1 MIFVF
6 LHMQRTLLLFLLIL
20 FSTEVFGQ
28 EVRLPADLRQ
38 HNLVTYNASLFNPA
52 FSLDRNEPES
62 IAFWTRWQWQSID
75 SDPTTLFLNYTRRI
89 DSRSAAGA
97 AFFQQ
102 NTGVYFN
109 TGGVINY
116 AYAIN
121 FNATTQLAFGI
132 NLFGFKQK
140 LADDRFVIDPNI
152 PLPQLRVSDDFILQM
167 APGIR
172 LSVMGLSFSVASE
185 NLFDYN
191 FALNESNTD
200 RADKIFMGM
209 LSYDFPITMQQ
220 PNAYFRPSLY
230 LRTLPG
236 EANQIGINTVFNTPK
251 YWAQLGYNNFYGVGI
266 GGGATLFEKLSL
278 GALAEFGTSAS
289 VNTKKPSFEIM
300 AAYFLG
306 TPEERFTVTDF
317 NLELADTPILTE
329 KELQDEKLKENLEK
343 EQALAAK
350 KEAKE
355 IEQQEKENAKMR
367 KDSLANLKDTEVVV
381 LSRKERKQ
389 KRDSVEL
396 AQNQKL
402 AQERMQ
408 DSINRKKQADAL
420 VEAQRLE
427 QQRQQDSLD
436 QIKIAEAEAIKKKVE
451 LDSLAQQ
458 EGDKPKTGEKYE
470 EVKSAT
476 GLEPGYY
483 LIANVFGTKKY
494 YEAFMKDLTAKG
506 LQPKS
511 FVTGPKNYNYVYL
524 GKYATMSEARLA
536 RDSKL
541 GGKYPDKTWIFRV
554 IGN

>member
-1 MIFVF
+1 
-6 LHMQRTLLLFLLIL
+6 MQRTLLLFLLIL
-20 FSTEVFGQ
+20 FSNEVFGQ

-62 IAFWTRWQWQSID
+62 VAFWTRWQWQSID

-89 DSRSAAGA
+89 DGRSAAGA

-121 FNATTQLAFGI
+121 FNATTQLAFGV

-152 PLPQLRVSDDFILQM
+152 PLPQLRVSNDFILQM

-172 LSVMGLSFSVASE
+172 LSVLGLSFSVASE

-209 LSYDFPITMQQ
+209 LSYDFPITMKE

-236 EANQIGINTVFNTPK
+236 EANQIGINTLFNTRK

-266 GGGATLFEKLSL
+266 GGGATLFERLSL

-289 VNTKKPSFEIM
+289 INTKKPSFEIM

-306 TPEERFTVTDF
+306 TPEERFAVTDY
-317 NLELADTPILTE
+317 NLELAEKPILTDQ
-329 KELQDEKLKENLEK
+329 ELQDEKLKENLEK
-343 EQALAAK
+343 EQALAAQEK
-350 KEAKE
+350 AKE
-355 IEQQEKENAKMR
+355 TERLNKANEKKV
-367 KDSLANLKDTEVVV
+367 KDSLANLKEAEAVV
-381 LSRKERKQ
+381 LTRKDRRQ
-389 KRDSVEL
+389 QRDSLAL

-402 AQERMQ
+402 EQGRLQ
-408 DSINRKKQADAL
+408 DSINRKKEADAI
-420 VEAQRLE
+420 VAAQRRDLE
-427 QQRQQDSLD
+427 RKQDSLN
-436 QIKIAEAEAIKKKVE
+436 QIKIAEEEAIKKQAE
-451 LDSLAQQ
+451 LENLAQQ
-458 EGDKPKTGEKYE
+458 EADKPKTDEKYE
-470 EVKSAT
+470 EVKSAS
-476 GLEPGYY
+476 GIEPGYY

-506 LQPKS
+506 LQPNS

-524 GKYATMSEARLA
+524 GRYDTMGEARKA